1 MYQAYRLHYEK
12 QLAVYPRPEPSSEA
26 AKEAWNAPQSDE
38 EGLGVPIGWQNPG
51 WSERTSRRIIED
63 WAKGSCKQSDIGLT
77 IDFLD
82 ERDSLQVPDR
92 DSKSRTVCSIKS
104 ADPKFF
110 TNLLLAPNPTHF
122 TRLSPELWTT
132 IDSPELFIRFF
143 GQQSPHAQQ
152 SLLSRMIWQM
162 RQRFYLFFLAHST
175 IAPTPDLYTYDLEHF
190 SNDLTFMDRCKVLMI
205 VSMAYAADVA
215 EEKIMRMLGATFV
228 EGREPWKIWERALGR
243 MYSETSVMD
252 NDGWTVVEKEDLGS
266 IRLGP

>member
-26 AKEAWNAPQSDE
+26 AIEAWNAPQSDE

-51 WSERTSRRIIED
+51 WSEKTSRRIIED
-63 WAKGSCKQSDIGLT
+63 WAKGSYKQSDIGLT

-82 ERDSLQVPDR
+82 ERDSLQIFDL
-92 DSKSRTVCSIKS
+92 DSKSKTVCSIKS

-110 TNLLLAPNPTHF
+110 TNLLLAPTPTHF
-122 TRLSPELWTT
+122 NRLSPELLTT

-143 GQQSPHAQQ
+143 EPQSPPQQ
-152 SLLSRMIWQM
+152 SLPNRMIWRM
-162 RQRFYLFFLAHST
+162 RQRFYLFFLAHSAM
-175 IAPTPDLYTYDLEHF
+175 APTPDLWSCSTEHF
-190 SNDLTFMDRCKVLMI
+190 SNDLSFMDRCRVLMI

-215 EEKIMRMLGATFV
+215 EEKIMRILGATFV

-243 MYSETSVMD
+243 MYSETSVMET
-252 NDGWTVVEKEDLGS
+252 DGWTVVEREDLGS